1 MTVYAI
7 EVSPL
12 KIVREVHSGSTRTQR
27 RQQRMLGLKHLYK
40 ELEGEP
46 QREKKN
52 SVGRG
57 SILDRGH
64 ST

>member
-1 MTVYAI
+1 
-7 EVSPL
+7 
-12 KIVREVHSGSTRTQR
+12 
-27 RQQRMLGLKHLYK
+27 MLGLKHLYK